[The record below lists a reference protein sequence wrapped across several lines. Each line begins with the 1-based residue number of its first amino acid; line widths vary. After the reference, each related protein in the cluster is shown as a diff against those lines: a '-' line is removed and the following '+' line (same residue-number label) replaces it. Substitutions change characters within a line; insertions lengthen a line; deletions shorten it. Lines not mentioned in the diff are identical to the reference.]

1 MVKGQA
7 WALGRTR
14 VRLSNKPQELSAGG
28 KRASNTQAALAE
40 MWWAKRHNAYTG
52 GGWDAPFFLNFSF
65 PTPQQSFRKRTLRC
79 GMASAFLTFVV
90 SVALERGALRTQY
103 ANN

>member
-28 KRASNTQAALAE
+28 KRASNTQAALTE

-65 PTPQQSFRKRTLRC
+65 PTPLWNGQCFFNLCRFCCIGKGCFEDTIRK
-79 GMASAFLTFVV
+79 
-90 SVALERGALRTQY
+90 
-103 ANN
+103 